1 MVGGKGGKVCI
12 WLLLMHTVIRDLGRS
27 GREVR
32 PQETAYSIS
41 RKGGKGGRA
50 PIGQLMQPR
59 VVRVSGRAGR
69 TVIGLKEMSSAFK
82 QFGRD
87 LVISEMQL

>member
-1 MVGGKGGKVCI
+1 M
-12 WLLLMHTVIRDLGRS
+12 IRVAGRS

-32 PQETAYSIS
+32 PQEAAYSIS
-41 RKGGKGGRA
+41 SAGGKGGRA
-50 PIGQLMQPR
+50 PIGQHMQPR
-59 VVRVSGRAGR
+59 CVRVSGRAGR
-69 TVIGLKEMSSAFK
+69 IVIGLKEMSSAFK